1 MKTCSL
7 ENFQVRYLVT
17 DFKTNED
24 GILMKLVLPWNSLHK
39 LYSGL
44 IGKSIFIISLI
55 MPVAKLSGWGLH
67 LQNYNYYFFG
77 SILISIGFMIEK
89 ISLPVVFLKFD
100 EPTSYAS
107 HLLERDGLEAFDDR
121 FEFAELYRHA
131 KPAELVRKSEFG
143 ENKFVYYFGVL
154 NFYAIDASKFS
165 IRVLCTIFF
174 AAGIAIFYFPM
185 MSTIISYFGGLNVA

>member
-1 MKTCSL
+1 
-7 ENFQVRYLVT
+7 
-17 DFKTNED
+17 
-24 GILMKLVLPWNSLHK
+24 MKLILSWNSLHK
-39 LYSGL
+39 LYGGL

-55 MPVAKLSGWGLH
+55 MPVAKLSAWGLH

-77 SILISIGFMIEK
+77 SVLISIGFMIEK

-107 HLLERDGLEAFDDR
+107 HLLERDRLEAFDDR
-121 FEFAELYRHA
+121 FEFAELYRHD

-143 ENKFVYYFGVL
+143 GELAGVAIETSAAAVLGQNKFVYYFGVL
-154 NFYAIDASKFS
+154 NFYAIDASKIS

-185 MSTIISYFGGLNVA
+185 ISTIMTHFGGLNVA